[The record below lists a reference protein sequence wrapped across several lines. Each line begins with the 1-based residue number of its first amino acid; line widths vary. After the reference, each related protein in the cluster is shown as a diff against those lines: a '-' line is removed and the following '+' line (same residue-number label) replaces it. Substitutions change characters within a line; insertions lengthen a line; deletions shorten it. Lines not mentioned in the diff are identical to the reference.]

1 MPPLR
6 EGALPPPILLPPPP
20 PSLPAPPR
28 DPFPPLSDV
37 EEELLDIAIRLDC
50 GLREFDAQGGV
61 VNIDHYIQ
69 CIVDE
74 LVSAY
79 LFRYDE

>member
-6 EGALPPPILLPPPP
+6 EGVLPRQPPPP
-20 PSLPAPPR
+20 PPQYAPSR

-37 EEELLDIAIRLDC
+37 EEELLNIAIRLDC
-50 GLREFDAQGGV
+50 GLHEFHAQGGV
-61 VNIDHYIQ
+61 VNVDHYIQ

-74 LVSAY
+74 LVSTY
-79 LFRYDE
+79 MF

>member
-1 MPPLR
+1 MPPLC
-6 EGALPPPILLPPPP
+6 EGALPQPRPPPP
-20 PSLPAPPR
+20 PLYAPSR

-50 GLREFDAQGGV
+50 GLCEFHAQGGV
-61 VNIDHYIQ
+61 VNVDHYIQ

-74 LVSAY
+74 LVSTY
-79 LFRYDE
+79 MFQYDEY

>member
-6 EGALPPPILLPPPP
+6 EGVLPPPLSP
-20 PSLPAPPR
+20 PSLPALPR
-28 DPFPPLSDV
+28 DPFPSLSDV

-74 LVSAY
+74 LVSTY
-79 LFRYDE
+79 MFQYDDY

>member
-6 EGALPPPILLPPPP
+6 EGVLPQQPPPP
-20 PSLPAPPR
+20 PPLYAPSC

-50 GLREFDAQGGV
+50 GLRAFHAQGGV
-61 VNIDHYIQ
+61 VNVDHYIQ

-74 LVSAY
+74 LVSTY
-79 LFRYDE
+79 MF